1 MKIHEYQGKE
11 LFRNYGV
18 TVPKGAVAFTP
29 EEARLAAEQLITE
42 TGSPVVVVKSQIHAG
57 GRGKG
62 TVYRDGKDAGRGV
75 KVITS
80 GGSAAARAAAEYM
93 LGGTLVTIQNA
104 PKGSVVRRVYV
115 EQGIKIARELY
126 LGMLV
131 DRDTRRVV
139 VMASVE
145 GGMDIEKVA
154 AETPEKILKAFI
166 DPTTGVTG
174 HSARTL
180 GFGLGLTKE
189 QVSQFVALVANLY
202 KLFIAEDAALI
213 EVNPLIVTDAG
224 IVMAGDAK
232 VSFDENAEY
241 RHKQHE
247 SWRDETEENATE
259 LEAKRADISYVALD
273 GNIGCMVNGAGLA
286 MSTMDII
293 AHCGGKPANFLDVGG
308 GADEARVTK
317 AFSII
322 LQDPDV
328 KGIFVN
334 IFGGIVKCD
343 LIAQGIINATKSL
356 GLKVPVVARLEGT
369 NVELGRKLLAESGL
383 NITPAA
389 TMLEGAQK
397 ICELVSKAP

>member
-11 LFRNYGV
+11 LFRKYGV
-18 TVPKGAVAFTP
+18 AVPKGMVAFTP
-29 EEARLAAEQLITE
+29 EEARLAAEQLIAE
-42 TGSPVVVVKSQIHAG
+42 AGSPVVVVKSQIHAG

-62 TVYRDGKDAGRGV
+62 TVYRDGKDVGRGV

-80 GGSAAARAAAEYM
+80 GGGNAARDAADYM

-104 PKGSVVRRVYV
+104 PKGNVVRKVYV

-139 VMASVE
+139 VMASTE

-154 AETPEKILKAFI
+154 AETPEKILKAAI

-174 HSARTL
+174 FQARKL
-180 GFGLGLTKE
+180 AFGLGLPKE
-189 QVSQFVALVANLY
+189 QVSQFVALLTNLY
-202 KLFIAEDAALI
+202 KLFMNEDASLI
-213 EVNPLIVTDAG
+213 EINPLIITESGQVL
-224 IVMAGDAK
+224 AGDAK

-241 RHKQHE
+241 RHKEHE
-247 SWRDETEENATE
+247 HWRDEGEENPTE

-286 MSTMDII
+286 MATMDII

-322 LQDPDV
+322 LRDPDV

-343 LIAQGIINATKSL
+343 LIAQGIINATKAL

-369 NVELGRKLLAESGL
+369 NVEQGRKLLAESGL
-383 NITPAA
+383 NITPAS
-389 TMLEGAQK
+389 TMLEGAKK
-397 ICELVSKAP
+397 ICELVAKAP

>member
-11 LFRNYGV
+11 LFRKYGIA
-18 TVPKGAVAFTP
+18 VPRGMVAFTP
-29 EEARLAAEQLITE
+29 EEARLAADKLMQE
-42 TGSPVVVVKSQIHAG
+42 TGSQVIVVKSQIHAG

-62 TVYRDGKDAGRGV
+62 TVTRDGKVLGRGV

-80 GGSAAARAAAEYM
+80 GGSHAARDAAENM
-93 LGGTLVTIQNA
+93 LNGTLLTIQNA
-104 PKGSVVRRVYV
+104 PNGSVVHKVYI
-115 EQGIKIARELY
+115 EEGIKIARELY
-126 LGMLV
+126 LSMLV
-131 DRDTRRVV
+131 DRDSRRIV
-139 VMASVE
+139 VMASTE

-154 AETPEKILKAFI
+154 AETPEKIQRGYI
-166 DPTTGVTG
+166 DPVTG
-174 HSARTL
+174 ITGFQARKL

-189 QVSQFVALVANLY
+189 QVSKFVSMLNG
-202 KLFIAEDAALI
+202 LFTFFMKEDVDLI
-213 EVNPLIVTDAG
+213 EINPLIITEAG
-224 IVMAGDAK
+224 EVLAGDAK
-232 VSFDENAEY
+232 VSFDENAEF
-241 RHKQHE
+241 RQKSHE
-247 SWRDETEENATE
+247 SLRDEGEENATE
-259 LEAKRADISYVALD
+259 LEAKRADISYVALE

-322 LQDPDV
+322 LRDPDV

-343 LIAQGIINATKSL
+343 LIAQGIINATKTL

-383 NITPAA
+383 NITPAS
-389 TMLEGAQK
+389 TMLDGAQK
-397 ICELVSKAP
+397 ICALVANPS